1 MAGKIVGITIDI
13 AGKTSGLVSSLK
25 EADSQLSKTNSALKS
40 VNSALKFDSSNMELL
55 TSKSA
60 LLSDA
65 IEQNSQK
72 LDVLKATAEQ
82 AMSTLGQ
89 EGGATTEQIAEL
101 QAEISRTEQTLAGLE
116 TEAEN
121 TSSAMSGLSGDAPEE
136 MGELSDNSEE
146 AAGALEE
153 VEEESNSSSA
163 ALDAL
168 GAVAGATGA
177 AMAGAFAAAVG
188 AAKEVGETLAGCTLA
203 AGDYVDEI
211 NTLSQKTGVST
222 ETLQEW
228 NYVAG
233 LIDVDVTTLTGSM
246 TKLEKSMNSANEADS
261 KYYETL
267 AGLDEKLKAGKISQ
281 EEYNKA
287 AEEALSKS
295 ASAYDQLGI
304 SVTDANG
311 NLRNSEEVMFEV
323 LQALSEMESGTE
335 RDLLSMELLG
345 KSAKE
350 LGPLLQEGAIDQFKA
365 LSEEAHTTGYVLDS
379 ETFDAFQAFDDQ
391 MERLDKGATAA
402 KNALGTV
409 LLPTLNSLAGTGTS
423 ALNKFTLAMKD
434 ADGDISKISP
444 AVSDILKEV
453 LGEINK
459 QAPVIFE
466 LIGTVVSTLAEIII
480 ENLPMMIDSA
490 FQIIDSLVTTLLAPD
505 NLARIIDAALQ
516 IVLNLTNYIL
526 ENIGLIMDAAI
537 QIIVTVVKGIAQ
549 ALPQLI
555 PAAVDAILTICE
567 TLLAPENLALILDA
581 ALQLVIG
588 LTTGIIDSLPQL
600 IERLPEII
608 TGIVDFLLSPE
619 GVGQMISTGF
629 DLFVAIVKDMPRI
642 TVELL
647 TAVGGLIG
655 DIIQKVITKG
665 AEVFDAFR
673 DMIPSLDD
681 VFQWGKDMIDGII
694 SGIQS
699 AAGALWDACTDIA
712 EGIADFLG
720 FSVPEKGPL
729 HEWAYNNPGADMVK
743 LFDEGMESE
752 LPALQNSI
760 NLMASTIAG
769 GVTPAAAPDYSG
781 SLANINSGISQ
792 LAAAGA
798 APVYVSAYFGN
809 DNFGTV
815 VANANASNAFLS
827 GGR

>member
-121 TSSAMSGLSGDAPEE
+121 TSAAMSGLSGDAPEE

-177 AMAGAFAAAVG
+177 AMAAAFAAAVS
-188 AAKEVGETLAGCTLA
+188 AAKEVGEALVNCSVDA
-203 AGDYVDEI
+203 AHYSDELM
-211 NTLSQKTGVST
+211 TMSKTTGIST
-222 ETLQEW
+222 ETLQEL
-228 NYVAG
+228 NYAAE
-233 LIDVDVTTLTGSM
+233 LMDVDVNTITGSM
-246 TKLEKSMNSANEADS
+246 VKLEKSMDSARSGTGA
-261 KYYETL
+261 
-267 AGLDEKLKAGKISQ
+267 
-281 EEYNKA
+281 A
-287 AEEALSKS
+287 AESYA
-295 ASAYDQLGI
+295 ALGI
-304 SVTDANG
+304 SVTNADGTLRDSEQVFWEVVDALG
-311 NLRNSEEVMFEV
+311 NMEEGAERNM
-323 LQALSEMESGTE
+323 LAQ
-335 RDLLSMELLG
+335 DLLG
-345 KSAKE
+345 KSARE
-350 LGPLLQEGAIDQFKA
+350 LNPLLEIGSEGFNELA
-365 LSEEAHTTGYVLDS
+365 EEAKETGFVMSD
-379 ETFDAFQAFDDQ
+379 EMVEKFGEFDDQ
-391 MERLDKGATAA
+391 LVRLNNGATAA

-423 ALNKFTLAMKD
+423 ALNKFTVAMQE

-459 QAPVIFE
+459 QAPAIFE

-526 ENIGLIMDAAI
+526 ENIGLVMDAAI
-537 QIIVTVVKGIAQ
+537 QIIVTVVQGIAQ

-555 PAAVDAILTICE
+555 PAAVDAILTITE

-581 ALQLVIG
+581 ALQLIIG
-588 LTTGIIDSLPQL
+588 LTEGIISSLPQL

-619 GVGQMISTGF
+619 GIGKMISTGF
-629 DLFVAIVKDMPRI
+629 DLFVAIVKEMPRI

-647 TAVGGLIG
+647 KAVGGLIG
-655 DIIQKVITKG
+655 DIINKVITKG

-792 LAAAGA
+792 LASAGA
-798 APVYVSAYFGN
+798 APIYVTANFGN

>member
-40 VNSALKFDSSNMELL
+40 VNNALKFDSSNMELL

-121 TSSAMSGLSGDAPEE
+121 TSAAMSGLSGDAPEE

-153 VEEESNSSSA
+153 VEEESEKSSA

-168 GAVAGATGA
+168 KGVAGATGA
-177 AMAGAFAAAVG
+177 AMAAAFTAAVG
-188 AAKEVGETLAGCTLA
+188 AAKEVGEALVNCSVDA
-203 AGDYVDEI
+203 AHYSDELM
-211 NTLSQKTGVST
+211 TMSKTTGLST
-222 ETLQEW
+222 ETLQEL
-228 NYVAG
+228 NYAAE
-233 LIDVDVTTLTGSM
+233 LMDVDVNTITGSM
-246 TKLEKSMNSANEADS
+246 TKLEKSMGSAADKVFALETTQADLNRALNE
-261 KYYETL
+261 
-267 AGLDEKLKAGKISQ
+267 GKISAD
-281 EEYNKA
+281 EYEAKM
-287 AEEALSKS
+287 EEALEKN
-295 ASAYDQLGI
+295 ATGYDKLGI
-304 SVTDANG
+304 SIYDSNHELKDSETVFWEVVDALG
-311 NLRNSEEVMFEV
+311 QMEE
-323 LQALSEMESGTE
+323 GTE
-335 RDLLSMELLG
+335 RDLLAMELLG

-350 LGPLLQEGAIDQFKA
+350 LNPLLEEGSAGFNELAQ
-365 LSEEAHTTGYVLDS
+365 EAHDTGFVMSD
-379 ETFDAFQAFDDQ
+379 EMVQRFGDFDDQ
-391 MERLDKGATAA
+391 LVRLNNGATAA

-409 LLPTLNSLAGTGTS
+409 LLPTLNGLAGAGTS
-423 ALNKFTLAMKD
+423 ALNKFTLAMQE
-434 ADGDISKISP
+434 ADGDITKISP
-444 AVSDILKEV
+444 AVSDILREV
-453 LGEINK
+453 LGEVNK

-466 LIGTVVSTLAEIII
+466 LIGNVVSTLAEILI
-480 ENLPMMIDSA
+480 ENLPMIIDSA

-537 QIIVTVVKGIAQ
+537 QIIVTVVQGIAQ

-555 PAAVDAILTICE
+555 PAAVDAILTITE

-673 DMIPSLDD
+673 EMIPSLDD

-712 EGIADFLG
+712 SGIADFLG

-743 LFDEGMESE
+743 LFDEGIESE
-752 LPALQNSI
+752 MPALQNSI
-760 NLMASTIAG
+760 NLMASTISG
-769 GVTPAAAPDYSG
+769 GIAPAAAPDYSG
-781 SLANINSGISQ
+781 SLANINNGISQ

-815 VANANASNAFLS
+815 VANANATNAFLA